1 MKNAES
7 ILIRKA
13 VKPTPNRII
22 VLNALLD
29 AAHPVSM
36 GDLESAIETM
46 DRSSIFRTLTLF
58 VQHDIVHSIE
68 DGSGSLKYEVCG
80 GEQHCTIADMHPHF
94 YCESCHETS
103 CFEDIH
109 IPEVALPSGYHVHSV
124 NYMVKG
130 LCPKCAR
137 KVSQHL

>member
-1 MKNAES
+1 MKDAEV
-7 ILIRKA
+7 ILKCKD
-13 VKPTPNRII
+13 VKPTPNRIL

-58 VQHDIVHSIE
+58 VQHDIVRSIE

-130 LCPKCAR
+130 LCPKCVR
-137 KVSQHL
+137 KVSHN